1 MTFILS
7 QEQKQ
12 AQIEGGQKL
21 GSILAELL
29 EKAQVG
35 VSLLELEDLAQK
47 RIEQA
52 GGTPSFQ
59 TVEGYRWATCL
70 CVDDVVVHGIPTD
83 YVLNEGDVLTIDVG
97 ILYHGYHT
105 DTAWTKIITSR
116 AKSHQDKIKAK
127 ESDIERFL
135 RIGEEALWKGI
146 SEAKQGN
153 RIGHISRALQATI
166 EGGGYSVVKS
176 LVGHTVGRELH
187 EAPQVP
193 GFLKGK
199 IEQTPLLTNGMT
211 LAIEI
216 IYAQGQGS
224 IVYANDDGWTLATK
238 DGSLASVFE
247 HSIRIDGNDPQVLTR
262 GSK

>member
-1 MTFILS
+1 MTFVLS
-7 QEQKQ
+7 QEQKI

-21 GSILAELL
+21 GLILEELL
-29 EKAQVG
+29 QEAKVG
-35 VSLLELEDLAQK
+35 VSLMQLEDLAQK
-47 RIEQA
+47 LIEKA

-59 TVEGYRWATCL
+59 TVEGYAWATCL
-70 CVDDVVVHGIPTD
+70 CVDDVVVHGIPTE

-105 DTAWTKIITSR
+105 DTAWTKIVTSR
-116 AKSHQDKIKAK
+116 SNPHQDKIVTK

-135 RIGEEALWKGI
+135 RIGEEALWNGI

-153 RIGHISRALQATI
+153 RIGHISRALQEII

-216 IYAQGQGS
+216 IYAQGNGG

-238 DGSLASVFE
+238 DGSLAAVFE
-247 HSIRIDGNDPQVLTR
+247 HSIRIDGDYPQVLTR